1 MPQTECVFFADET
14 GAAPGITWLDSLP
27 PKVQDKCIAFV
38 ERLSEQ
44 GYDLRRP
51 TCDYLRDEA
60 KHMARTKKT
69 TTNAVEILRKRY
81 IQGDVQREKSVT
93 NEHLNA
99 EIARMIYELRKEA
112 ALSQA
117 DLAELIGTTQ
127 SVISRLEDSDYDGH
141 SLSMLDRIATALNR
155 RLTVSMKEMQV
166 REGTVHYAFRRLMQ
180 NVRRK
185 SGLTIE
191 KASKKLAIDSAELE
205 RLECDRSY
213 QPSARTLG
221 KLSQF
226 YGIEQE
232 RLAALAGG
240 LNHASSELK
249 ARASKFATQADS
261 IAKLSK
267 EEKKTLDEFMRFL
280 NNV

>member
-38 ERLSEQ
+38 ERLSERSQ
-44 GYDLRRP
+44 TGFY
-51 TCDYLRDEA
+51 TSKIQSNTHSKA
-60 KHMARTKKT
+60 KNMARTKKT

-232 RLAALAGG
+232 RLA
-240 LNHASSELK
+240 
-249 ARASKFATQADS
+249 
-261 IAKLSK
+261 LS
-267 EEKKTLDEFMRFL
+267 LIHI
-280 NNV
+280 